1 VTDLFEEVEEQIR
14 SDRYRTLALKA
25 LPWVLAVLG
34 AALIAGLAYWGWDH
48 YRTQAASKA
57 AEQYAAGLE
66 SIGKGDQPGAVRQ
79 WTEASKSQSKGYKSL
94 ALMQLG
100 GLQLTDGKTAEA
112 VKLFDQAA
120 DAAPDD
126 VIGDAARLKSALA
139 VLDTA
144 PYAEVETRLTPLMQD
159 GHPYRVQAREAL
171 AFAKLTAGNT
181 AGARGDFVVISG
193 MLDAPDGARGRA
205 KAAID
210 LIDSGSAKALP
221 AAVKAAA
228 ALPPPAAPGQL
239 PPGMVLQG
247 APQPQAP
254 GPQ

>member
-1 VTDLFEEVEEQIR
+1 MTDLFEEVEEQIR
-14 SDRYRTLALKA
+14 SDRYRTLALKLAPWA
-25 LPWVLAVLG
+25 LGLLG
-34 AALIAGLAYWGWDH
+34 AAVIAGLAYWGWDH
-48 YRTQAASKA
+48 YRSQATNKAS
-57 AEQYAAGLE
+57 EQYAAALE
-66 SIGKGDQPGAVRQ
+66 AINAGDQTRATQ
-79 WTEASKSQSKGYKSL
+79 LWTEVSQSSSRGYKSL
-94 ALMQLG
+94 ALMHLG
-100 GLQLTDGKTAEA
+100 GLQIAENKTAEA

-120 DAAPDD
+120 DAAPDA

-139 VLDTA
+139 LLDTA
-144 PYAEVETRLTPLMQD
+144 PYAEVETRLTPLIED

-171 AFAKLTAGNT
+171 AFAKLVAGDT

-210 LIDSGSAKALP
+210 LIDSGSAKELP

-228 ALPPPAAPGQL
+228 ALPPPAAVQH
-239 PPGMVLQG
+239 PPGVAAPA
-247 APQPQAP
+247 APQPKAP

>member
-1 VTDLFEEVEEQIR
+1 MTDLFEEVEEQIR
-14 SDRYRTLALKA
+14 SDRYRTLALKLAPWA
-25 LPWVLAVLG
+25 LGLLG
-34 AALIAGLAYWGWDH
+34 AAVIAGLAYWGWDH
-48 YRTQAASKA
+48 YRSQATNKAS
-57 AEQYAAGLE
+57 EQYAAALE
-66 SIGKGDQPGAVRQ
+66 AINSGDQARATQ
-79 WTEASKSQSKGYKSL
+79 LWTEVSQSSSRGYKSL
-94 ALMQLG
+94 ALMHLG
-100 GLQLTDGKTAEA
+100 GLQIAENKTAEA

-120 DAAPDD
+120 DAAPDA

-139 VLDTA
+139 LLDTA
-144 PYAEVETRLTPLMQD
+144 PYAEVETRLTPLIEE

-171 AFAKLTAGNT
+171 AFAKLVAGNT

-210 LIDSGSAKALP
+210 LIDSGSAKELP

-228 ALPPPAAPGQL
+228 ALPPPPAVQL
-239 PPGMVLQG
+239 PPGVAAPA
-247 APQPQAP
+247 APQPKAP